1 MTDSAGGGD
10 VKEKILY
17 LMLAPPENIN
27 QMNVVVVKN
36 ILKRGCIPLVISINL
51 PYKVLARIYT
61 KEGIDPEK
69 YYVVDA
75 VTLYSGGVCEPHPHV
90 KYVTNP
96 SNLTDLGIAVTE
108 MLKRI
113 PEPDKCIVFD
123 SVSMLLIHIPSVTT
137 SKFLHFVV
145 NKLKLS
151 DVAGIFLCV
160 EQGLDPLVM
169 SQMRAFVDKI
179 IDYTLNEKS
188 GR

>member
-1 MTDSAGGGD
+1 MADMAGTVD
-10 VKEKILY
+10 MDENLLY
-17 LMLAPPENIN
+17 LLLSAPENIN
-27 QMNVVVVKN
+27 AMNIEVVKN
-36 ILKRGCIPLVISINL
+36 ILKRGCIPLVISVNL

-96 SNLTDLGIAVTE
+96 ANLTDLGIAVTE
-108 MLKRI
+108 MLKHI
-113 PEPDKCIVFD
+113 PEQDKCIVFD
-123 SVSMLLIHIPSVTT
+123 SVSMLLIHIPSATA

-160 EQGLDPLVM
+160 EKGLDPVVM
-169 SQMRAFVDKI
+169 SQMCTFVDKI
-179 IDYTLNEKS
+179 IDYKVAETKID
-188 GR
+188 